1 MASAV
6 PGQKKPRRDV
16 SGTSAGSI
24 DEAAFADC
32 DDVPIRRVGS
42 DTTTCLDVDALRAA
56 QAKKAKQVMDT
67 LDVKQETARLLL
79 RRTRPPW
86 DVTKV
91 FEAWY
96 DEGDLDRLLSSKR
109 QRCGAS
115 LECLVCCSSNE
126 NEVYFTLSCQHAVC
140 TECLAGFL
148 QSVLHP
154 SDGVAT
160 DRPPF
165 TCAQLGGKAC
175 DGGACVGV
183 LEEEIGLLPLDEAD
197 AELLRA
203 ADAATSLDADG
214 NYRRCPSCPK
224 FNRPAAPGCV
234 NLRCECGT
242 HYCLLCGKDAHFPL
256 PCLRVVQWQDH
267 FIAPMATI
275 SDAAESAGPWL
286 NLLRSVCDGMTHRS
300 TGMRHRATIAEAEAE
315 AAGGDRHVWDMLSQC
330 NLQLHRPAREGAFD
344 IQELQAL
351 DAHALLAALP
361 QSARRVLEAAQLVQ
375 AEARVGEGLPELPRS
390 GHDVEWLQLDSVLQ
404 GGVDVAAFLQRAE
417 AKLAA
422 RAVPGS
428 GAGPSAS
435 AGPSA
440 HAGPSAPPDDDDVR
454 AQIAA
459 AGATLTHYQP
469 DERERR
475 RLRRAQHE
483 DGGDSG
489 EDSGGEDE
497 WEDDE
502 EHRRAFAQ
510 LRQQRGLDDMI
521 ARLPAVRFP
530 FDRLVRA
537 FALVGLSSDHR
548 AADAARELQVHRDAE
563 RAEERER
570 ELTRCAA
577 GFLAV
582 HLNLNDLAL
591 LPGLRE
597 AYTRWRALNASLSA
611 AATDAALAEQAEQ
624 AAASAIV
631 DAKRLQLWLL
641 ADDWLCMASRLRGPG
656 DTAPGLVNL
665 RRENVQRHTDEL
677 RKLLDAR
684 ATARRHRADGPSDGH
699 LADRTSA
706 LHAEIAVLEQQ
717 LRDIYGLGAAFN
729 NRVV

>member
-1 MASAV
+1 
-6 PGQKKPRRDV
+6 
-16 SGTSAGSI
+16 
-24 DEAAFADC
+24 
-32 DDVPIRRVGS
+32 
-42 DTTTCLDVDALRAA
+42 
-56 QAKKAKQVMDT
+56 
-67 LDVKQETARLLL
+67 
-79 RRTRPPW
+79 
-86 DVTKV
+86 
-91 FEAWY
+91 
-96 DEGDLDRLLSSKR
+96 
-109 QRCGAS
+109 
-115 LECLVCCSSNE
+115 
-126 NEVYFTLSCQHAVC
+126 
-140 TECLAGFL
+140 
-148 QSVLHP
+148 
-154 SDGVAT
+154 
-160 DRPPF
+160 
-165 TCAQLGGKAC
+165 
-175 DGGACVGV
+175 
-183 LEEEIGLLPLDEAD
+183 
-197 AELLRA
+197 
-203 ADAATSLDADG
+203 
-214 NYRRCPSCPK
+214 
-224 FNRPAAPGCV
+224 
-234 NLRCECGT
+234 
-242 HYCLLCGKDAHFPL
+242 
-256 PCLRVVQWQDH
+256 
-267 FIAPMATI
+267 
-275 SDAAESAGPWL
+275 
-286 NLLRSVCDGMTHRS
+286 
-300 TGMRHRATIAEAEAE
+300 
-315 AAGGDRHVWDMLSQC
+315 
-330 NLQLHRPAREGAFD
+330 
-344 IQELQAL
+344 
-351 DAHALLAALP
+351 
-361 QSARRVLEAAQLVQ
+361 
-375 AEARVGEGLPELPRS
+375 
-390 GHDVEWLQLDSVLQ
+390 
-404 GGVDVAAFLQRAE
+404 
-417 AKLAA
+417 
-422 RAVPGS
+422 
-428 GAGPSAS
+428 
-435 AGPSA
+435 
-440 HAGPSAPPDDDDVR
+440 
-454 AQIAA
+454 
-459 AGATLTHYQP
+459 LTHYQP

>member
-1 MASAV
+1 MLTGPSSALN
-6 PGQKKPRRDV
+6 G
-16 SGTSAGSI
+16 
-24 DEAAFADC
+24 
-32 DDVPIRRVGS
+32 
-42 DTTTCLDVDALRAA
+42 
-56 QAKKAKQVMDT
+56 
-67 LDVKQETARLLL
+67 
-79 RRTRPPW
+79 
-86 DVTKV
+86 
-91 FEAWY
+91 
-96 DEGDLDRLLSSKR
+96 
-109 QRCGAS
+109 
-115 LECLVCCSSNE
+115 
-126 NEVYFTLSCQHAVC
+126 
-140 TECLAGFL
+140 
-148 QSVLHP
+148 
-154 SDGVAT
+154 
-160 DRPPF
+160 
-165 TCAQLGGKAC
+165 
-175 DGGACVGV
+175 
-183 LEEEIGLLPLDEAD
+183 
-197 AELLRA
+197 
-203 ADAATSLDADG
+203 
-214 NYRRCPSCPK
+214 
-224 FNRPAAPGCV
+224 PAA
-234 NLRCECGT
+234 
-242 HYCLLCGKDAHFPL
+242 A
-256 PCLRVVQWQDH
+256 
-267 FIAPMATI
+267 
-275 SDAAESAGPWL
+275 
-286 NLLRSVCDGMTHRS
+286 
-300 TGMRHRATIAEAEAE
+300 AEAEAE
-315 AAGGDRHVWDMLSQC
+315 ADAAADADAASDAEAAEAVAAEPTVLE
-330 NLQLHRPAREGAFD
+330 EGAAP
-344 IQELQAL
+344 ESETT
-351 DAHALLAALP
+351 AAAP
-361 QSARRVLEAAQLVQ
+361 PPADSGGGVGGVDGSDGSAGSSSSAPPGATFGTRSSQ
-375 AEARVGEGLPELPRS
+375 GLPELPRS

-404 GGVDVAAFLQRAE
+404 VS
-417 AKLAA
+417 AKRPNPLHPLLLEPALLS
-422 RAVPGS
+422 S
-428 GAGPSAS
+428 GAWRVSATSAS
-435 AGPSA
+435 RRIASSSVRMAPARRAASTLQPSCSAQRPNSPPAPSPAAERAPVQARTQA
-440 HAGPSAPPDDDDVR
+440 HPLRPTMTMCARRSLLPVPCAPHSLLRPLALSSALAPC
-454 AQIAA
+454 I
-459 AGATLTHYQP
+459 GATLTHYQP

-729 NRVV
+729 NRVVEDSVVVVP